1 MKVLATIESVKQT
14 RTVPRDDGTFGPVY
28 GIKLVCG
35 DDEILAERFASEE
48 GLKKA
53 GIVKGAVGTAHLEFK
68 VNEGTGKNG
77 KDYCFQG
84 IKLRNFDLANR
95 NISTES
101 AQTAAEETGAPSPS
115 WTKEHKAGGA
125 TEQHKEEKP
134 AEGTQVPAEPQEPKP
149 EEGKTSDLPF

>member
-48 GLKKA
+48 GIKKA

-101 AQTAAEETGAPSPS
+101 AQTAA
-115 WTKEHKAGGA
+115 GGA
-125 TEQHKEEKP
+125 TEQPKEEKP

>member
-101 AQTAAEETGAPSPS
+101 AQTAA
-115 WTKEHKAGGA
+115 GGA
-125 TEQHKEEKP
+125 TEQPKEEKP
-134 AEGTQVPAEPQEPKP
+134 AEGTQVPAESQEPKP